1 MRRRKHG
8 TTIIGFSFQGGVVVA
23 AESRESWTV
32 KVGPA
37 YGIYKDSCG
46 ILFLI

>member
-1 MRRRKHG
+1 MRHRKHG
-8 TTIIGFSFQGGVVVA
+8 TTIIGFPFQGGVVVA
-23 AESRESWTV
+23 AESRESWTE
-32 KVGPA
+32 VGPA